1 MSDFDRFC
9 ERFAQRITKILRNE
23 LLVAY
28 AQHIHPKHFQNTNV
42 VEYRYRPL
50 SRAYATYKLRRVG
63 ARPMLV
69 YSGRL
74 ARSSWSI
81 SGGRLRFYVPSYAK
95 YVNEQRPL
103 FALSARDRR
112 ILLSALKQQLRINR

>member
-1 MSDFDRFC
+1 MSDFDSFC
-9 ERFAQRITKILRNE
+9 EHFTQRIAKILRNE

-28 AQHIHPKHFQNTNV
+28 AQHIHPRHFHIGND
-42 VEYRYRPL
+42 VEYHYRPL
-50 SRAYATYKLRRVG
+50 SRAYANDKLRRVG
-63 ARPMLV
+63 PKPMLV

-74 ARSSWSI
+74 ARSSWSV

-103 FALSARDRR
+103 FVLSARDRR
-112 ILLSALKQQLRINR
+112 ILLSALKQQLRINK